1 MLTSSCR
8 RLPLTLTTD
17 PNPHPNPNPNPTP
30 TPTPTQEGKYT
41 ISLSKMGIVA
51 TKGKVGR
58 APKPIHR
65 RTPYSD
71 LLELLD
77 DHESGAATPIR
88 TLTLTLAPTLA
99 LTLILTLTYCRH
111 HAALLPPPTRPRLH
125 GHRSAVRGI

>member
-1 MLTSSCR
+1 
-8 RLPLTLTTD
+8 
-17 PNPHPNPNPNPTP
+17 
-30 TPTPTQEGKYT
+30 
-41 ISLSKMGIVA
+41 MGIVA

-88 TLTLTLAPTLA
+88 ILTLTLAPTLTRA
-99 LTLILTLTYCRH
+99 LTLTLTYYRH

-125 GHRSAVRGI
+125 GHGSAVRGI